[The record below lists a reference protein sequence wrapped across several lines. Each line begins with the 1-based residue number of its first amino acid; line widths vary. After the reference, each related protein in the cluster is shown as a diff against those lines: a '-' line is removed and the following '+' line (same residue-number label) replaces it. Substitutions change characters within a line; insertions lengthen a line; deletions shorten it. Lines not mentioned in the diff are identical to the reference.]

1 MVSPL
6 AVATTQGAAAI
17 GPMVG
22 NLGAVPDDDDY
33 FDDEPAGFGDPLHPD
48 DRIWRH
54 PSEMA
59 SVPPPGARSIPDT
72 VDFAPVPRRRHMW
85 GAIAASG
92 LVGAAVAVSVV
103 MATGVG
109 ERVVERWNDPEPLPA
124 TAEPS
129 ATTSTTEPPSA
140 PALAEVAEATQPS
153 MVWITV
159 ANGESYED
167 CAGIVISSD
176 GHLLTDS
183 RPFADAT
190 TITVRFHD
198 GSVET
203 GQLVGIDPL
212 TELAV
217 VQVSRDDLVP
227 AELGDPRSL
236 KVGEFALLLGPD
248 ETGRTTASAA
258 MVNAVGTPARLDDG
272 VTLYDMIRFASPVPM
287 DMSGGPLLNEAGEVI
302 GVTARAGNGEPD
314 GIATPID
321 YAVAVA
327 LELIR
332 DGRVRHP
339 WLGIEGRRDNGEP
352 IIVRVF
358 PDSPAE
364 AAGLLPDDVILAVDG
379 TPMPSM
385 VAFVTAIRSLRPG
398 DEVTITY
405 RRDGVTADTVAVL
418 GELAPTDDGDAP
430 DAQADAGPGG
440 DDTDPDTPADDADET
455 DDQDD
460 PLDDGG
466 DPGESADTSTGARRP

>member
-1 MVSPL
+1 M
-6 AVATTQGAAAI
+6 
-17 GPMVG
+17 
-22 NLGAVPDDDDY
+22 PDDDDY